1 MSTDENKALIRR
13 LYEEVWNQHNPE
25 AERPPESY
33 TRLERR
39 PDGGLSTGT
48 KTKAYS
54 KGSVAALPV
63 DADGLVLG
71 YPVGSPDG
79 DQEGAFWLSPRLR
92 ASQARVAHRM
102 RFGVWIIPLSATR
115 SPNSSRSSARII
127 SKNASISAPT
137 SSRPLHCRRSASI
150 EAEA

>member
-48 KTKAYS
+48 KAKAYS
-54 KGSVAALPV
+54 KGPS
-63 DADGLVLG
+63 
-71 YPVGSPDG
+71 
-79 DQEGAFWLSPRLR
+79 RLYR
-92 ASQARVAHRM
+92 WTPM
-102 RFGVWIIPLSATR
+102 GWCWATR
-115 SPNSSRSSARII
+115 
-127 SKNASISAPT
+127 
-137 SSRPLHCRRSASI
+137 
-150 EAEA
+150 